1 MLNKIK
7 EKMTELN
14 VHMDQAKDNLEN
26 YIMFRARKVLDGKAG
41 AVEDEVVYGWA
52 RHYYEEP
59 QSVIDEEMK
68 PIKVEKPKPQNNLVQ
83 EYKKDHPK
91 PEKPKGGQLSLEL

>member
-1 MLNKIK
+1 MVEKIK
-7 EKMTELN
+7 AKMVEMG
-14 VHMDQAKDNLEN
+14 VHMDSAKDNLEN
-26 YIMFRARKVLDGKAG
+26 YIMFRARKHLEGKAG
-41 AVEDEVVYGWA
+41 AVAHVVVYGWA

-68 PIKVEKPKPQNNLVQ
+68 PPKVKQSKQENKPVQ
-83 EYKKDHPK
+83 KYKKDHPK